1 MNTKCSDKS
10 ALKFSGNFINYL
22 VFTTKS
28 LSDNINPSNKSDE
41 IRKEDRT

>member
-10 ALKFSGNFINYL
+10 ALKFSDNFVNYL
-22 VFTTKS
+22 VFTTKP